1 MITGDVPF
9 DRRQALIDR
18 FSREDSAGV
27 LVCQIQAGGT
37 GLNIQAAS
45 IVIFCEPQIK
55 PSLEKQALSRV
66 YRMGQ
71 VRNVLVYRLLCAD
84 SVDEAI
90 VRRLRE
96 KEEEFDAFADR
107 SVMAQATEDLLDRE
121 WIRDYI
127 EEENRKYLPMV
138 I

>member
-1 MITGDVPF
+1 
-9 DRRQALIDR
+9 
-18 FSREDSAGV
+18 
-27 LVCQIQAGGT
+27 
-37 GLNIQAAS
+37 
-45 IVIFCEPQIK
+45 
-55 PSLEKQALSRV
+55 
-66 YRMGQ
+66 MGQ